1 MNPIRIPPIAAAL
14 AVALAIGAPQPAAA
28 KTQTVALNVPTMD
41 CATCPITIKA
51 ALNKVPGV
59 SKVKVS
65 YEKREAVIVYDDARA
80 TVADLKKATEDVGYP
95 SMLKTAR

>member
-1 MNPIRIPPIAAAL
+1 MNFTRTLAIAALVVAAPL
-14 AVALAIGAPQPAAA
+14 ASATQ
-28 KTQTVALNVPTMD
+28 QTVSLNVPTMD

-65 YEKREAVIVYDDARA
+65 YEKREAVIVYDDAKA
-80 TVADLKKATEDVGYP
+80 SVADLKKATEDAGYP
-95 SMLKTAR
+95 SMLKH

>member
-1 MNPIRIPPIAAAL
+1 MKPTLLLAAL
-14 AVALAIGAPQPAAA
+14 LAVPALALA
-28 KTQTVALNVPTMD
+28 KPQTVSLNIPTMD

-65 YEKREAVIVYDDARA
+65 YERREAVIVFDDAKA
-80 TVADLKKATEDVGYP
+80 SVDDLKKATADAGYP
-95 SMLKTAR
+95 GMIKTAAR

>member
-1 MNPIRIPPIAAAL
+1 MKSFPLVAALLCAPGLAL
-14 AVALAIGAPQPAAA
+14 AVP
-28 KTQTVALNVPTMD
+28 QTVALNIPTMD

-65 YEKREAVIVYDDARA
+65 YARREAVIVYDDARA
-80 TVADLKKATEDVGYP
+80 SLADLKKATADAGYP
-95 SMLKTAR
+95 SMLKSAAR

>member
-1 MNPIRIPPIAAAL
+1 MKSFPLLVALLCAPGLAL
-14 AVALAIGAPQPAAA
+14 AVP
-28 KTQTVALNVPTMD
+28 QTVALNIPTMD

-65 YEKREAVIVYDDARA
+65 YARREAVIVYDDARA
-80 TVADLKKATEDVGYP
+80 SLADLKKATADAGYP
-95 SMLKTAR
+95 SMLKSAAR

>member
-1 MNPIRIPPIAAAL
+1 MQTFRSLPLVAAL
-14 AVALAIGAPQPAAA
+14 LCASPLALA
-28 KTQTVALNVPTMD
+28 KNQTVALNIPTMD

-51 ALNKVPGV
+51 SLVKVPGV

-65 YEKREAVIVYDDARA
+65 YDRREAVIVYDDSKA

-95 SMLKTAR
+95 SMLKTPLN

>member
-1 MNPIRIPPIAAAL
+1 MKSFPLVAALLCAPGLAL
-14 AVALAIGAPQPAAA
+14 AVP
-28 KTQTVALNVPTMD
+28 QTVALNIPTMD

-65 YEKREAVIVYDDARA
+65 YARRAAVIVYDDARA
-80 TVADLKKATEDVGYP
+80 SLADLKKATADAGYP
-95 SMLKTAR
+95 SMLKSAAR